1 MSARK
6 LILVLGDQL
15 DRQSPALLAA
25 DKSRDIVVM
34 LEVHNESQRVWSHK
48 ARTTLFLSAMR
59 HHASWLET
67 EGFRVEYRTIDDED
81 AESFTTSLASVIH
94 KTGSSRLV
102 MTQAGEHGVQK
113 EIAAVCDQHGVEL
126 DVLPDNQFLC
136 SIDEFRQW
144 RKGRKTLVMEHF
156 YRHMRKRYG
165 FLMEDGKPA
174 GGSWNFDRNNRK
186 HFGKQGPAHLPAWPE
201 FSIDSTTQSAIDDVE
216 KLFPENPGSLAHF
229 IWPVT
234 REQALSQLEDFI
246 DRRLPAFGPF
256 QDAMWDREPL
266 LYHSGIASS
275 LNLKL
280 LSAREVIEAAVDAW
294 RSGHAP
300 IASVEGF
307 VRQILGWR
315 EYVRGIYWSEMPEY
329 LEKNTLDARTAL
341 PGFYWTGETEMA
353 CMRRVITQTLE
364 YGYAHHIQR
373 LMVTGL
379 FAMLLGVRP
388 REIHEW
394 YLAVYVDAVEWVEA
408 PNTMGMSQHADGGL
422 LASKPYAASGR
433 YIQRMSNYCEGC
445 RYRPDQ
451 STGDEACPF
460 TTLYWDFL
468 MRHEKRFINH
478 PRAGMQ
484 WRMLNRL
491 DNTTR
496 SKIRKRAETLKKTLS
511 ADVGSDQ

>member
-1 MSARK
+1 VSARK

-34 LEVHNESQRVWSHK
+34 LEVRNESQRVRSHK

-59 HHASWLET
+59 HHANWLEG
-67 EGFRVEYRTIDDED
+67 EGFRVEYKRVNDED
-81 AESFTTSLASVIH
+81 AESFTTSLVSVIR
-94 KTGSSRLV
+94 TAGTSRLV
-102 MTQAGEHGVQK
+102 MTQAGEYGVQK
-113 EIAAVCDQHGVEL
+113 EISTVCEQHGVEL
-126 DVLPDNQFLC
+126 DVLPDNHFLC

-156 YRHMRKRYG
+156 YRHMRKRHDI
-165 FLMEDGKPA
+165 LMEDGKPA

-186 HFGKQGPAHLPAWPE
+186 HFGKQGPGHLPSWPE
-201 FSIDSTTQSAIDDVE
+201 FGIDDTTQSAIDDVE
-216 KLFPENPGSLAHF
+216 KLFPDNPGSLAHF

-315 EYVRGIYWSEMPEY
+315 EYVRGIYWTGMPGY
-329 LEKNTLDARTAL
+329 LENNSLDAHAPL
-341 PGFYWTGETEMA
+341 PSFFWDGSTDMS
-353 CMRRVITQTLE
+353 CLRHVISQTLE

-379 FAMLLGVRP
+379 FALLLGVRP

-394 YLAVYVDAVEWVEA
+394 YLAVYIDAIEWVEA
-408 PNTMGMSQHADGGL
+408 PNTLGMSQHADGGL

-433 YIQRMSNYCEGC
+433 YIQRMSNYCDDC

-484 WRMLNRL
+484 WRMLNKL
-491 DNTTR
+491 DDRTR
-496 SKIRKRAETLKKTLS
+496 TAIRKSANELKKLF
-511 ADVGSDQ
+511 G

>member
-1 MSARK
+1 MHTRK

-15 DRQSPALLAA
+15 DRQSPALKAV
-25 DKSRDIVVM
+25 DKSRDIVTM
-34 LEVHNESQRVWSHK
+34 LEVRNESQRIWSHK
-48 ARTTLFLSAMR
+48 QRTVLFLSAMR
-59 HHASWLET
+59 HHAAWLEK
-67 EGFRVEYRTIDDED
+67 EGFNVEYRKIDHGD
-81 AESFTTSLASVIH
+81 ADSFTASLASVIR
-94 KTGSSRLV
+94 TAGTSRLV
-102 MTQAGEHGVQK
+102 MTQAGEYGVQE
-113 EIAAVCDQHGVEL
+113 EIAAVCDQHGIEL
-126 DVLPDNQFLC
+126 DVLPDSHFLC

-156 YRHMRKRYG
+156 YRHMRKRHDI
-165 FLMEDGKPA
+165 LMVDGKPA

-186 HFGKQGPAHLPAWPE
+186 HFGKQGPGHLPSWPD
-201 FSIDSTTQSAIDDVE
+201 FDIDDTTQSVIADVE
-216 KLFPENPGSLAHF
+216 KLFPHNPGSLAHF
-229 IWPVT
+229 NWPVT

-246 DRRLPAFGPF
+246 QQRLPAFGPF
-256 QDAMWDREPL
+256 QDAMWDREPF

-280 LSAREVIEAAVDAW
+280 LSEREVIEAAVDAW

-315 EYVRGIYWSEMPEY
+315 EYVRGIYWSGMPGY
-329 LEKNTLDARTAL
+329 LEKNTLDATAPL
-341 PGFYWTGETEMA
+341 PGFYWTAETEMA
-353 CMRRVITQTLE
+353 CMRHVISQTLE

-388 REIHEW
+388 NEIHEW

-408 PNTMGMSQHADGGL
+408 PNTLGMSQHADGGL
-422 LASKPYAASGR
+422 MASKPYAASGR
-433 YIQRMSNYCEGC
+433 YIQRMSNYCDDC
-445 RYRPDQ
+445 RYRADQ
-451 STGDEACPF
+451 STGDKACPF

-491 DNTTR
+491 DNRTR
-496 SKIRKRAETLKKTLS
+496 KEIRNCAEKLKETFS
-511 ADVGSDQ
+511 V

>member
-1 MSARK
+1 MQSAK

-15 DRQSPALLAA
+15 DRHSPALQAA
-25 DKSRDIVVM
+25 DRSSDTVVM
-34 LEVHNESQRVWSHK
+34 LEVRNESKRIWSHK
-48 ARTTLFLSAMR
+48 QRTALFLSAMR
-59 HHASWLET
+59 HHAARLEE
-67 EGFRVEYRTIDDED
+67 EGFKVEYRKMDHQE
-81 AESFTTSLASVIH
+81 AESFTTSLASIIH
-94 KTGSSRLV
+94 TYGTSQMV
-102 MTQAGEHGVQK
+102 MTQAGEYGVQQ
-113 EIAAVCDQHGVEL
+113 EIAAVCNKPGIEL
-126 DVLPDNQFLC
+126 DVLPDSHFLC
-136 SIDEFRQW
+136 SIEEFRQW
-144 RKGRKTLVMEHF
+144 RKGRKALVMEHF
-156 YRHMRKRYG
+156 YRHMRKR
-165 FLMEDGKPA
+165 FDILMEDGKPS
-174 GGSWNFDRNNRK
+174 GGGWNFDRDNRK
-186 HFGKQGPAHLPAWPE
+186 HFGKQGPGHLPAWQD
-201 FSIDSTTQSAIDDVE
+201 FGIDSTTQSAIDDVE
-216 KLFPENPGSLAHF
+216 KLFPQNPGSLARF

-234 REQALSQLEDFI
+234 REQAVTQLEDFI

-256 QDAMWDREPL
+256 QDAMWDREPF

-294 RSGHAP
+294 RSGHAS

-315 EYVRGIYWSEMPEY
+315 EYVRGIYWTGMPEY
-329 LEKNTLDARTAL
+329 LEKNALDASAPL
-341 PGFYWTGETEMA
+341 PGIYWTGETEMA
-353 CMRRVITQTLE
+353 CMRHVINQTLE

-373 LMVTGL
+373 LMITGL

-408 PNTMGMSQHADGGL
+408 PNTLGMSQHADGGL

-451 STGDEACPF
+451 STGDKACPF

-491 DNTTR
+491 DNKTR
-496 SKIRKRAETLKKTLS
+496 SEIRKSAKELKKALL
-511 ADVGSDQ
+511 ADAGRL

>member
-1 MSARK
+1 MSRAT

-15 DRQSPALLAA
+15 DRQSPALKAC
-25 DKSRDIVVM
+25 DRNRDIVVM
-34 LEVHNESQRVWSHK
+34 LEVHKESQRIWSHK
-48 ARTTLFLSAMR
+48 LRTALFLSAMR
-59 HHASWLET
+59 HHAAWLER
-67 EGFRVEYRTIDDED
+67 EGFRVEYRQIDDEH
-81 AESFTTSLASVIH
+81 AESFTTSLASVIR
-94 KTGSSRLV
+94 TTESSRLV
-102 MTQAGEHGVQK
+102 MTQAGEHGVQE
-113 EIAAVCDQHGVEL
+113 EIAAVCEKHGIEL
-126 DVLPDNQFLC
+126 DVLPDSHFLC

-144 RKGRKTLVMEHF
+144 KKGRKTLVMEHF
-156 YRHMRKRYG
+156 YRYMRKRHDI
-165 FLMEDGKPA
+165 LMEDGKPA
-174 GGSWNFDRNNRK
+174 GGSWNFDRDNRK
-186 HFGKQGPAHLPAWPE
+186 HFGKKGPGQLPPWPD
-201 FSIDSTTQSAIDDVE
+201 FDIDETTRSAIHDVA
-216 KLFPENPGSLAHF
+216 KRFPENPGSLAHF

-234 REQALSQLEDFI
+234 REQALVQLEDFI
-246 DRRLPAFGPF
+246 DRRLPVFGPF
-256 QDAMWDREPL
+256 QDAMWDREPF
-266 LYHSGIASS
+266 LYHAGIASS

-280 LSAREVIEAAVDAW
+280 LSAREVIEAAVNAW
-294 RSGHAP
+294 NTGHAP

-315 EYVRGIYWSEMPEY
+315 EYVRGIYWTQMPGY
-329 LEKNTLDARTAL
+329 LEKNGLDARTPL
-341 PGFYWTGETEMA
+341 PAFYWTGETEMA
-353 CMRRVITQTLE
+353 CMRHVINQTLE

-408 PNTMGMSQHADGGL
+408 PNTLGMSQHADGGL

-451 STGDEACPF
+451 STGEKACPF

-491 DNTTR
+491 DNKTR
-496 SKIRKRAETLKKTLS
+496 TEIRMAAEKLKMTLS
-511 ADVGSDQ
+511 TGV